1 MTILAATLA
10 LPLPLAAEPHYRT
23 RADGWF
29 WYHTQPVAVKA
40 IKPEPPPPTAISYQQ
55 QLTSF
60 QDEVQESLAR
70 AILEP
75 APQHLQH
82 YMRLNAKSLAMSGHF
97 ADAWQLQLQQQPSL
111 DYRLRYPASDQAL
124 QSFNYYSAKQSD
136 SRLRELAGEYG
147 LWFMFRSD
155 CPVCH
160 RFAPVL
166 RGFSERYGFSVLAVS
181 LDGGILPDF
190 PQPKFDTGIAE
201 KLEVDLVPALFLVA
215 PKQRSFNAVGYGYM
229 SAEMLRQRLLQAVD
243 GDNNYRQDSDA
254 S

>member
-1 MTILAATLA
+1 MLA
-10 LPLPLAAEPHYRT
+10 LPLSLAAEPYYT
-23 RADGWF
+23 SRADGWF
-29 WYHTQPVAVKA
+29 WYRNPPAASKATQ
-40 IKPEPPPPTAISYQQ
+40 PEPPPQPQAPAASSYQQ
-55 QLTSF
+55 QLTAF

-75 APQHLQH
+75 APEHVQD
-82 YMRLNAKSLAMSGHF
+82 YMRLNEKSMALAGHF
-97 ADAWQLQLQQQPSL
+97 ADAWQWLLQQEPSL
-111 DYRLRYPASDQAL
+111 DHRLRYPASDQAL
-124 QSFNYYSAKQSD
+124 QSFNYYSAKQGD
-136 SRLRELAGEYG
+136 GRLRELAGEYG

-166 RGFSERYGFSVLAVS
+166 RGFSERYGFTVLAVS
-181 LDGGILPDF
+181 LDGGVLPEF
-190 PQPKFDTGIAE
+190 PQPKFDTSLAE

-243 GDNNYRQDSDA
+243 GRQDGDA